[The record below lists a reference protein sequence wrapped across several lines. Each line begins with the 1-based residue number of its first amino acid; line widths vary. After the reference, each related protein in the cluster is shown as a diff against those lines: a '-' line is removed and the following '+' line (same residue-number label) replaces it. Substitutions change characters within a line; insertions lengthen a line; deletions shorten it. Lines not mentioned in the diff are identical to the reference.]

1 MSRHPAVKRR
11 SPMPAPS
18 FVQRLAR
25 LGLRA
30 AAALAFLAPLLTRIT
45 LGHAFFLTGRGKLAN
60 FETFVSFL
68 GEQGVPWPEMNA
80 HVVARLEYYG
90 GMLLV
95 IGLLTRLVALGLAG
109 TMLVALVTERKQFL
123 ESWRFSGEVGPT
135 DIASFVFLILLAWLV
150 LYGPGVVSLDA
161 LLARGLGLG
170 GKTDD
175 AASPRPA
182 A

>member
-1 MSRHPAVKRR
+1 
-11 SPMPAPS
+11 MPAPS

-95 IGLLTRLVALGLAG
+95 IGLLTRLVAL
-109 TMLVALVTERKQFL
+109 VTERKQFL